1 MRRKTSQDGY
11 TLIELLVVIGI
22 LALVASVAT
31 PIASHVVQAAN
42 TRSDAYLLMSG
53 LMRLQNEA
61 VAKGKTT
68 TLMPS
73 STIAEDLATRGFG
86 LSNSAVIELKQPIS
100 YYADGTSSG
109 GRLILR
115 HEEKQTTIEVAWL
128 TGSLSQETP

>member
-1 MRRKTSQDGY
+1 MRQSSQDGY

-31 PIASHVVQAAN
+31 PIASHVIQAAN

-53 LMRLQNEA
+53 LMHLQNEA
-61 VAKGKTT
+61 VTGGKAI
-68 TLMPS
+68 TLAPS
-73 STIAEDLATRGFG
+73 ATIAADLAARGFG
-86 LSNSAVIELKQPIS
+86 LSDSAVVELKQPLS

-109 GRLILR
+109 GKLAVR
-115 HEEKQTTIEVAWL
+115 HGEQETIIGAAWL